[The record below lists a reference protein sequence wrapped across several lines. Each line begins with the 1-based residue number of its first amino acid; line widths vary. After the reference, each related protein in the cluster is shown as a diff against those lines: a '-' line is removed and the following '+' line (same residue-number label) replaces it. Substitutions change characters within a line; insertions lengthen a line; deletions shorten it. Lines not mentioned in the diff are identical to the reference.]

1 MLKKYLTREV
11 KIGFLAIA
19 SAAILYFGLNY
30 LKGINIFVA
39 TNYYYAQFNQI
50 DGIVET
56 TPVFIQGHQV
66 GQVRSVSY
74 DFEKNPSFVL
84 TLDILDD
91 LKLPKGTKAVLF
103 ENGLLGGNAIRLEFA
118 PSLGAYHN
126 AGDTISSF
134 TEMGMMA
141 KVNKEILPQLTA
153 VIVKVDS
160 VMYFVNKAV
169 KGNQLE
175 NGLNSFSNTASNLE
189 TATNSINVILDK
201 DLPVILSNVNTI
213 TKDFKVLS
221 GNVKDIDFAKTVTTI
236 DKTMNELNAFSG
248 KLNNSQGT
256 VGLLLNDKSLYNNL
270 SNASKSADSLLFD
283 LKAHPKRYIHFS
295 LFGSKEK

>member
-11 KIGFLAIA
+11 KIGFLAVA

-30 LKGINIFVA
+30 LKGINLFVA
-39 TNYYYAQFNQI
+39 TNYYYTQIDQI

-74 DFEKNPSFVL
+74 DFEKNPAFVL

-103 ENGLLGGNAIRLEFA
+103 ENGLLGGSAVKLEYA
-118 PSLGAYHN
+118 TSSGEYYT
-126 AGDTISSF
+126 AGDTIGAFIES
-134 TEMGMMA
+134 GLMA
-141 KVNKEILPQLTA
+141 KVNNDILPQLTA
-153 VIVKVDS
+153 ALVKIDS
-160 VMYFVNKAV
+160 VLYFVNKAV

-175 NGLNSFSNTASNLE
+175 NSMNSIAQTTANLE
-189 TATNSINVILDK
+189 TATNSING
-201 DLPVILSNVNTI
+201 ILSKDVPIILKNVNTI
-213 TKDFKVLS
+213 TSDFRVVAA
-221 GNVKDIDFAKTVTTI
+221 NVKQIDFAKTVSSI
-236 DKTMNELNAFSG
+236 DKTMIELNEFSG

-256 VGLLLNDKSLYNNL
+256 VGLLINDKTLYTNL
-270 SNASKSADSLLFD
+270 TNASKSADSLLFD